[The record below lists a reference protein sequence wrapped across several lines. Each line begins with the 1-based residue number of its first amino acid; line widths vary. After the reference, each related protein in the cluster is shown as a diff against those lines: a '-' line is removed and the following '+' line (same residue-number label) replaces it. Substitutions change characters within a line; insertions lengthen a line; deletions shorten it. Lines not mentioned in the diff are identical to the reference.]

1 MIRCQLPV
9 AFHLTLHFVGI
20 QKIFKEERMSLRGS
34 PRLVE
39 PYIILTSLATQ
50 IMRTCC
56 QFRNVNTII
65 FVHHLIETLLKFPHQ
80 PLNSSWHP
88 SFLKP
93 RTANAFSQNFLDEG
107 LLNRFLAMEAMTCL
121 ALDRLKMLPE
131 ICLSPWEL
139 PDWFD
144 QHMVC
149 VCNLKRIAQGR
160 TDTTE
165 RA

>member
-9 AFHLTLHFVGI
+9 AFHLTVHFVVI
-20 QKIFKEERMSLRGS
+20 QKILKEERVSLRGS

-39 PYIILTSLATQ
+39 PYIILTSLATH

-65 FVHHLIETLLKFPHQ
+65 FVHHLIETWLKFPHQ

-93 RTANAFSQNFLDEG
+93 RTANAFSQIFFRRRSSQQIPCHGSDDLSSIRQAENAAWNLFISL
-107 LLNRFLAMEAMTCL
+107 RTS
-121 ALDRLKMLPE
+121 RLVR
-131 ICLSPWEL
+131 SA
-139 PDWFD
+139 
-144 QHMVC
+144 HGVC
-149 VCNLKRIAQGR
+149 V
-160 TDTTE
+160 
-165 RA
+165 